1 MRLITFRPVLDP
13 DEEAAILALLLP
25 ILNPVG
31 DHRRRHAEN
40 KEKKKRPTSTVSQ
53 VLSEHSRHSSSVP
66 AQIQDYLTVGFNSTT
81 RKLQSLSAA
90 RRPTGLHKASSNGET
105 VRSAGQVAAV
115 FVCRD
120 SLPEIMTASLP
131 ILISTAAPRETRAR
145 LIEIS
150 PQAEAKVAHALGLPR
165 VGMLGLEPGAPGTE
179 ALLRLVQEKTQVVDV
194 PWLDLTS
201 PPSYVAVQLEEM
213 KSTTDCKRSIARN

>member
-1 MRLITFRPVLDP
+1 MRLIAFRPVLDP

-25 ILNPVG
+25 VLSPVG
-31 DHRRRHAEN
+31 DHRRRHAKN
-40 KEKKKRPTSTVSQ
+40 KEKKKRPTSTVPEI
-53 VLSEHSRHSSSVP
+53 LSEHSGHSSSVP

-90 RRPTGLHKASSNGET
+90 RTPTGLYKAPSNGET

-120 SLPEIMTASLP
+120 SLPEIMTSSLP

-179 ALLRLVQEKTQVVDV
+179 ALLGLVLEKTQVVDV

-201 PPSYVAVQLEEM
+201 LPSYVAVQVERME
-213 KSTTDCKRSIARN
+213 STTDCKRSIARN